1 MTLDIKDQN
10 NSIWE
15 WSNTSWDTISQE
27 VKEQIHIIT
36 QNIPAFC
43 KNIEPAKNYWDF
55 ERIRK
60 EIDTFLV
67 ASFKHVLKDKTPDFV
82 LGFQQSNISKYKTTH
97 DLEKVDLMELLIL
110 KNKFYIEILKDIVLL
125 WKLDVIL
132 TDEQQLDLINM
143 IESWIFG
150 FLDELYLEW
159 YKQLYDEKNAG
170 IISEK
175 LAYGWVKD
183 GKIVPLKDL
192 LHRKIEIDDS
202 KLYQIQDEHI
212 RAYLFYFSRF
222 LKSWVTDYNAWV
234 NAEIH
239 EVKSWQDRTKIFW
252 IVAPMEDYMYP
263 WVLVEPELMI
273 FLRNL
278 EKKVHFEDFYWLSEQ
293 FFNERFWMDHM
304 TLDFVENLLQTWD
317 SAFSGF
323 IWKAFPNDIEL
334 SHKEW
339 NCIILKDT
347 NMKNVVTNAQKW
359 MKALL
364 WEDFEINFDVIYN
377 ELIKEV
383 TYHEFGHSLF
393 VKWHGTSLLEEA
405 KATLF
410 YYLQLYKENKE
421 KWYTPDEIKK
431 VVEFTLMDSIRNLER
446 MNESSAKKYVILT
459 KMNLMYLFESGLVS
473 WENEVLKI
481 DATDKAKFDMFLSA
495 LKDMLFTIQEL
506 YKLDDNSLKQAETKI
521 LEKIERHVGENIKK
535 MVEKLEK

>member
-27 VKEQIHIIT
+27 VKEQIYIIT

-132 TDEQQLDLINM
+132 TDEQQLDLINI

-222 LKSWVTDYNAWV
+222 IKSWVTDYNAWV

-334 SHKEW
+334 SRKEW

-410 YYLQLYKENKE
+410 YYLQLYKENQE
-421 KWYTPDEIKK
+421 KAYTPDEIKK

-446 MNESSAKKYVILT
+446 INESSAKKYVILT

-506 YKLDDNSLKQAETKI
+506 YKLDDDSLKQAETKI

-535 MVEKLEK
+535 MIEKLEK